1 MVDILSTRL
10 QEVYA
15 KWETRTAVM
24 RNPESST
31 TRLLIEGKNFIWEIK
46 LSR

>member
-15 KWETRTAVM
+15 KWESRTEVI
-24 RNPESST
+24 RNTESNT
-31 TRLLIEGKNFIWEIK
+31 TRFSIRGKIFI
-46 LSR
+46 